1 MEQITT
7 LGIFIRLF
15 LSLVFSGLIGFER
28 EKSNSNAGMKTH
40 ILVGMGA
47 TIVALIQ
54 VETNYLI
61 SDLSNNSRLGVDAV
75 RLIAQV
81 VSGIGFLGAG
91 AIIVTKR
98 NIIGLTTAASIWGT
112 SSIGLALGM
121 GYYRISIIG
130 SILIFLVLVIFKRLW
145 IVQGSEYILIKYLPT
160 EITHKQIKE
169 SFNRLRIA
177 YETVRISSSTFGH
190 DLITTHV
197 YKIEHSK
204 DISFDDIAE
213 ELSTVSNIVSIESTN
228 LG

>member
-1 MEQITT
+1 MVEVSTID
-7 LGIFIRLF
+7 IFIRLA
-15 LSLVFSGLIGFER
+15 LSIVFSGLIGFER

-54 VETNYLI
+54 VETNYLVYNI
-61 SDLSNNSRLGVDAV
+61 NSTSKVSVDAV

-98 NIIGLTTAASIWGT
+98 NIMGLTTAASIWGT

-121 GYYRISIIG
+121 GYFRIAIIA
-130 SILIFLVLVIFKRLW
+130 SILIVIVLIVFKRIW
-145 IVQGSEYILIKYLPT
+145 IIQPTDYLLLKYLPDYVPLHV
-160 EITHKQIKE
+160 ITDVFKTIGL
-169 SFNRLRIA
+169 N
-177 YETVRISSSTFGH
+177 YETVRISTSAFGN

-197 YKIEHSK
+197 FKIEYVGK
-204 DISFDDIAE
+204 IDFDDIAL
-213 ELSTVSNIVSIESTN
+213 ELSEIKNIVSIETTN

>member
-1 MEQITT
+1 MQVIST
-7 LGIFIRLF
+7 LGIFVRLL
-15 LSLVFSGLIGFER
+15 LSMVFSGLIGFER

-54 VETNYLI
+54 VETNVLVGN
-61 SDLSNNSRLGVDAV
+61 LSSNSRLGVDAV

-98 NIIGLTTAASIWGT
+98 NIMGLTTAASIWGT

-121 GYYRISIIG
+121 GFYRIAIIG
-130 SILIFLVLVIFKRLW
+130 SILIFAVLVVFKRLW
-145 IVQGSEYILIKYLPT
+145 IVHGAEYILVKYLPNEGT
-160 EITHKQIKE
+160 QRQITE
-169 SFNRLRIA
+169 SFKKLDML
-177 YETVRISSSTFGH
+177 YETVRISSSSFGH

-197 YKIEHSK
+197 YKVEHSK
-204 DISFDDIAE
+204 DVTFDDIAE
-213 ELSTVSNIVSIESTN
+213 ELSAVKNIVSIESTN

>member
-1 MEQITT
+1 MGEITT
-7 LGIFIRLF
+7 FGIFIRLL
-15 LSLVFSGLIGFER
+15 LSLLFSGLIGFER

-61 SDLSNNSRLGVDAV
+61 SDLDVNSRLGVDAV

-130 SILIFLVLVIFKRLW
+130 SILIFIVLVVFKNLW
-145 IVQGSEYILIKYLPT
+145 IVQGSEYILLKYLPT
-160 EITHKQIKE
+160 EGTQKQIKVT
-169 SFNRLRIA
+169 FDKLRIV

-197 YKIEHSK
+197 FKIEHSK
-204 DISFDDIAE
+204 DVSFDDIAD
-213 ELSTVSNIVSIESTN
+213 ELSLVKNIVSIESTN
-228 LG
+228 LV